1 MRSNPVPDMTSTWT
15 WSTFRPTILCF
26 SRPHASVKY
35 RPHGGCVLPAVVDD
49 VYNCA
54 TYQAMDGPRRVLG
67 SAGTKE
73 VRAADLLTIAGEMR
87 FDTADLTYLQTQR
100 HFNTV
105 ITHEMAHILGIGSLW
120 VTTGVTGSR
129 SIRCPYRSPQANAK
143 FARLSSCNRTV
154 PTENDG
160 GPAVGTFCGHWDKE
174 CLNAELMT
182 GVLNR
187 DNGIPL
193 SRIAIAALY
202 DLGYALSYRTAEAF
216 TKSDL
221 SSTCQCPPATRRRRS
236 LLHRFHEETWPRDVP
251 SSQRPRRRLSDVAHQ
266 IAMESRKKVL
276 PQRAQ
281 TMASA
286 SLRASPE
293 SSVRDLATIYI
304 GDQFLSVLVEDDGDI
319 YGVIVTNQ

>member
-1 MRSNPVPDMTSTWT
+1 MHRGAVGSKECVPYCVFFRSSELEYGDSEILANEKQPSAGYDIYLDLVNISANNTLFFTSARQRWQSVITGDLPDVRNTSM
-15 WSTFRPTILCF
+15 
-26 SRPHASVKY
+26 KY
-35 RPHGGCVLPAVVDD
+35 RPHGDCVLPAVVDD

-54 TYQAMDGPRRVLG
+54 TYQAMDGPRHVL
-67 SAGTKE
+67 
-73 VRAADLLTIAGEMR
+73 GEMR

-100 HFNTV
+100 HFTTV
-105 ITHEMAHILGIGSLW
+105 ITHEMAHILGIGSFW

-160 GPAVGTFCGHWDKE
+160 DPAVGTFCGHWDKE

-193 SRIAIAALY
+193 SRITIAALY
-202 DLGYALSYRTAEAF
+202 DLGYAVSYRTAEAF

-221 SSTCQCPPATRRRRS
+221 SSTCQCPPATRRRPLCS
-236 LLHRFHEETWPRDVP
+236 A
-251 SSQRPRRRLSDVAHQ
+251 S
-266 IAMESRKKVL
+266 IAFESRANGS
-276 PQRAQ
+276 R
-281 TMASA
+281 
-286 SLRASPE
+286 
-293 SSVRDLATIYI
+293 
-304 GDQFLSVLVEDDGDI
+304 
-319 YGVIVTNQ
+319 